1 MAKTKNKTKYQS
13 PSSLNALTTKYNNT
27 DFSDCTKMCV
37 AKKLTKILLLE
48 EECHR
53 HKNRA
58 YILPKDFRYIY
69 TTYLNLKEK
78 SDEQYKK
85 VHSVFFRVLKKQWE
99 KVEFFDISNMLA
111 ILLSTASY
119 MPEDLKVHLQE
130 IRKLL
135 LNLDC
140 LYLRYPNLYFS
151 IFSRKKTEEQNAKK
165 EKLTENSL
173 KEEILLSLC
182 VFDKKDYKYK
192 NDIDYITR
200 KTNKILETPYIA

>member
-1 MAKTKNKTKYQS
+1 MAEAKNKTNYQS
-13 PSSLNALTTKYNNT
+13 PSSLNALATQCTNT
-27 DFSDCTKMCV
+27 DLSFCTKMCV

-48 EECHR
+48 EECHW

-58 YILPKDFRYIY
+58 YILPKDFCLIY
-69 TTYLNLKEK
+69 ATYLKLKEK

-85 VHSVFFRVLKKQWE
+85 VHSVFFRVQKKQWE
-99 KVEFFDISNMLA
+99 KVEFFDISDMLA
-111 ILLSTASY
+111 ILLSTASP

-135 LNLDC
+135 LNLDY

-182 VFDKKDYKYK
+182 VFDKKDYQYK